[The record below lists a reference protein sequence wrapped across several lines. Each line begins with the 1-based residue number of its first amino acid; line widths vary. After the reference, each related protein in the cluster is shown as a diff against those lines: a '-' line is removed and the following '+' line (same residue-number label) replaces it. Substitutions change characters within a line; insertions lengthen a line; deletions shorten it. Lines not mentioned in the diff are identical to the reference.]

1 MSASFQPLRRM
12 FASISQQYRANLLFS
27 AGDAFY
33 VSAKLQ
39 IFAIDRVFSTT
50 LLKSCLRKSRSVAHP

>member
-12 FASISQQYRANLLFS
+12 FASISRQYRANLLFS

-50 LLKSCLRKSRSVAHP
+50 LLKS